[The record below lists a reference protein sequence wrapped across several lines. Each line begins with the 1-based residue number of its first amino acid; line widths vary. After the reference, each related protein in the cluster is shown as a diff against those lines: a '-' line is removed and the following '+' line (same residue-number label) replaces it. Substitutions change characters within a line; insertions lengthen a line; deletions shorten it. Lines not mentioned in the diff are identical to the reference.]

1 MDAIAAAG
9 KVTREHLQRDA
20 YLYIRQSTLKQV
32 VNNTES
38 TQRQYALRSRA
49 VALGWDHSQIIVID
63 TDQGQSGASAEG
75 RDGFQRLV
83 AEVGMGH
90 AGIVLGLEVSRLA
103 RNNTDWHRLLEI
115 CALASTLILDED
127 GLYDPGNFNDRLL
140 LGLKGTMSE
149 AELHLLKARLR
160 GGVLSKARRGEL
172 VQPLPVGLVYDHAER
187 VVLDPD
193 ASVQQAIRHL
203 LATFAATG
211 SAYAC
216 VKAFADEGLKFP
228 RRIRN
233 GPNKG
238 ELTWGILQHHRVL
251 QVLHNP
257 RYAGAF
263 FFGRRHQRRGPGG
276 KTTSRVLPRE
286 EWTVLITDSHPGYLT
301 WAEFEANQARL
312 AELAA
317 AHGTDRKASPPREG
331 AALLQGLVSCGKC
344 GRRMTVRYQ
353 HYKGTGKPI
362 YLCQFDGIR
371 NAVPI
376 CQTMVG
382 DQIDAAVGALLLA
395 TLTPLTLEVALRV
408 SDELAARAE
417 EADRL
422 RGACVE
428 RARYR
433 AGLARRRY
441 LAVDPA
447 NRLVADTLEADWND
461 ALRELAEASD
471 EYERAKNTALGP
483 LSPETRA
490 KITALAADFP
500 RLWHDPA
507 TPMRERK
514 RMIRLLVT
522 DVTLTK
528 TDHIA
533 VGVVLRGGQSHQLT
547 LPRPLTGW
555 ELRQTDP
562 AVVTALDELLDEHTD
577 GQSAA
582 ILNERGLPSGMG
594 QPFTRG
600 MIVHLRNA
608 YKLRSHRQRLLDAGL
623 LTVSELARHL
633 GVHFQTVKH
642 WRRDGIITGVLA
654 NDKGEYVYPLPGPDL
669 VRPVIGRPRR
679 HVLDPEHSATTR

>member
-1 MDAIAAAG
+1 
-9 KVTREHLQRDA
+9 VRRE
-20 YLYIRQSTLKQV
+20 
-32 VNNTES
+32 
-38 TQRQYALRSRA
+38 
-49 VALGWDHSQIIVID
+49 
-63 TDQGQSGASAEG
+63 
-75 RDGFQRLV
+75 
-83 AEVGMGH
+83 
-90 AGIVLGLEVSRLA
+90 
-103 RNNTDWHRLLEI
+103 
-115 CALASTLILDED
+115 
-127 GLYDPGNFNDRLL
+127 
-140 LGLKGTMSE
+140 
-149 AELHLLKARLR
+149 
-160 GGVLSKARRGEL
+160 
-172 VQPLPVGLVYDHAER
+172 
-187 VVLDPD
+187 
-193 ASVQQAIRHL
+193 
-203 LATFAATG
+203 
-211 SAYAC
+211 
-216 VKAFADEGLKFP
+216 
-228 RRIRN
+228 
-233 GPNKG
+233 
-238 ELTWGILQHHRVL
+238 
-251 QVLHNP
+251 
-257 RYAGAF
+257 
-263 FFGRRHQRRGPGG
+263 RRGPGG
-276 KTTSRVLPRE
+276 KTTSHVLPRE
-286 EWTVLITDSHPGYLT
+286 EWTVLITDAHPGYLT
-301 WAEFEANQARL
+301 WPEFEANQTRL
-312 AELAA
+312 TELAT

-331 AALLQGLVSCGKC
+331 SALLQGVVSCGKC

-382 DQIDAAVGALLLA
+382 DQIDAAVGELLLA

-422 RGACVE
+422 RAAFIE

-433 AGLARRRY
+433 ADLARRRY

-447 NRLVADTLEADWND
+447 NRLVAATLEADWND
-461 ALRELAEASD
+461 ALRELAQATD

-483 LSPETRA
+483 LSPEARA
-490 KITALAADFP
+490 RITALAADFP
-500 RLWHDPA
+500 RLWNDPA

-514 RMIRLLVT
+514 RMLRFLVT

-528 TDHIA
+528 TDHIT

-547 LPRPLTGW
+547 LPRPQTAW

-562 AVVTALDELLDEHTD
+562 AVVAALDELLNEHTD
-577 GQSAA
+577 AQSAD

-594 QPFTRG
+594 RPFTRG

-608 YKLRSHRQRLLDAGL
+608 YQLRSHRQRLLDAGM

-654 NDKGEYVYPLPGPDL
+654 NDKGAYVYPLPGPEL

-679 HVLDPEHSATTR
+679 KRPGPRTLRNDPMRCSVMTDVSRWAGRRPGRRCRSRNARRSDRFGVQRHRLAGRDMTADHGLGPDVDDRRRDTAEMLERPSVAGEERPEILAGGEAAERITGVRQRHVEGIDLLDALLS